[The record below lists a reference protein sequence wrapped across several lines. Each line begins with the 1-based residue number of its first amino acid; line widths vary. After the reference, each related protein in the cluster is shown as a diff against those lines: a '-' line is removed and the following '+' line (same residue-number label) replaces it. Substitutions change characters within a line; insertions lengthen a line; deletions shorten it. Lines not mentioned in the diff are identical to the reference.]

1 MFKYVVGKVSR
12 SVAFDSLLPRGS
24 KEASSVHGILQARI
38 LEWVAIPSPG
48 DIPHPGVET
57 GSPAL
62 QADSLPLEPPG
73 KPKCLIIK
81 LQNAVRETKP
91 DLSKRRNRQ
100 IHNHTWSFKRP
111 VGTSQDLFDCC
122 TTFGMGRQRVGSHVK
137 W

>member
-1 MFKYVVGKVSR
+1 MQQGKLVAQSPSTLCYLEVAKKPPLSMEFSR
-12 SVAFDSLLPRGS
+12 QEYWSGQPF
-24 KEASSVHGILQARI
+24 
-38 LEWVAIPSPG
+38 PSPG